1 MCCKQSSKQP
11 DYDGSIVASWRGQL
25 AMNVCVLQMP
35 LHCLA
40 FCTHTH
46 MHTPPGVM
54 SVFFNHLHCRT
65 STMAQ
70 VPTSVAKSLF
80 NNMQLS
86 LSNMKTSSF
95 ESCCNYLKQH
105 SPPYAPKGAKITR
118 PVMVGYGLVVEKKKV
133 RTASFQSLL
142 LIHGPS
148 WTIIMVHCDHG
159 ECIELALDMVAYL
172 HCFLCCS

>member
-1 MCCKQSSKQP
+1 MDQLWRAEEANWQWMSVCCKCH
-11 DYDGSIVASWRGQL
+11 SIAWLS
-25 AMNVCVLQMP
+25 A
-35 LHCLA
+35 
-40 FCTHTH
+40 
-46 MHTPPGVM
+46 HTPPGVM

-105 SPPYAPKGAKITR
+105 SPPYAPKGAKITW
-118 PVMVGYGLVVEKKKV
+118 PVMAGYGLVMEKKK
-133 RTASFQSLL
+133 SEDCIFPIS
-142 LIHGPS
+142 IIDP
-148 WTIIMVHCDHG
+148 WTQLNNRNG

-172 HCFLCCS
+172 HWFLCCS